1 MYKIDWDNVQEAD
14 GFDNPKSGAYIAEI
28 CRVEDLEEKEYLL
41 IEWDFAE
48 GQYKG
53 DNQRT
58 FERAGFWPIQLRRSY
73 KQKALG
79 FFKAFKTALEESTP
93 GYHFNELDLRP
104 MVGKRFGVVLGE
116 EEYQKNDGTIGKRL
130 YVAQCRS
137 IQAIQK
143 GDFTIPDLKQLQSQ
157 KPTPQSFG
165 AASGL
170 YQPPFQTGQN
180 DVGWS
185 QFSDF
190 EEDGKLPFK

>member
-1 MYKIDWDNVQEAD
+1 
-14 GFDNPKSGAYIAEI
+14 
-28 CRVEDLEEKEYLL
+28 
-41 IEWDFAE
+41 
-48 GQYKG
+48 
-53 DNQRT
+53 
-58 FERAGFWPIQLRRSY
+58 
-73 KQKALG
+73 
-79 FFKAFKTALEESTP
+79 
-93 GYHFNELDLRP
+93 

-116 EEYQKNDGTIGKRL
+116 EEYQRTMGTIGKRL

-143 GDFTIPDLKQLQSQ
+143 GRLHHPDLKRLQSQ